1 MRKTP
6 ISKDIDLNFVA
17 QITEGF
23 SGADLTEI
31 CQKAAKAAIRDSIEA
46 DVRMRALIQ
55 QGGRAQKF
63 DPVPEITRKHF
74 EEALKTARKSVTAT
88 DLDKFE
94 QFKRKF
100 DPSFV
105 SKGNNSQGG
114 PKINWPGAT
123 NVTGQGGKM
132 QVEDDLYN

>member
-1 MRKTP
+1 MK
-6 ISKDIDLNFVA
+6 
-17 QITEGF
+17 
-23 SGADLTEI
+23 
-31 CQKAAKAAIRDSIEA
+31 
-46 DVRMRALIQ
+46 ALIEKGGKA
-55 QGGRAQKF
+55 QGF

-105 SKGNNSQGG
+105 SKNTGQGG
-114 PKINWPGAT
+114 PKINWPGAQ
-123 NVTGQGGKM
+123 GQSQGGAK
-132 QVEDDLYN
+132 QDLDDLYN